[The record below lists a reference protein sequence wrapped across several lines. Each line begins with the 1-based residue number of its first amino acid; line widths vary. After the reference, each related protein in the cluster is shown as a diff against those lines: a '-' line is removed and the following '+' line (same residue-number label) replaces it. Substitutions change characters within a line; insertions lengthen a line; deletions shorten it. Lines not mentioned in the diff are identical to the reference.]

1 MPTAGGYGEP
11 APLRRVARVVDV
23 SGEPPLALASRVA
36 SRFDIPTPIETFDFP
51 EKGNINQYTFVV
63 LAGRPDAQQEFL
75 LQKIN
80 RSVFTRPRAVM
91 QAMMACIQAQREGLR
106 RRPSQSSDPEW
117 VAITLLPTHAGSY
130 FLEADEPS
138 GLECWRLMVRIPD
151 AVTYKSLS
159 ELPEIGNRLRTAEE
173 AGRGLA
179 IYLDL
184 TAAMDVSGLEN
195 PLPGYRDTRLYYNQ
209 LLSVLGGNR
218 TADEAVGLIPEDA
231 VLRHSTG
238 EHFLLHVTED
248 EYRRRLSQAE
258 ELVRLAQAE
267 ECYAM
272 TLLDDM
278 STGRIRRMAIHGDT
292 KLDNFLFDRATGR
305 AKALVDL
312 DTIMPHTW
320 LADWGDMVRS
330 LSNVAGEKERNV
342 DRVKVDLDIYGAVA
356 RGFLGSVSS
365 AKSEEIDR
373 MVDAV
378 QIIALELGVRFLAD
392 YIRGDS
398 YFRLGPA
405 DPLDLNRV
413 RAATQLTLF
422 KRLRECE
429 RETRACIKELR
440 RDRKV

>member
-1 MPTAGGYGEP
+1 MAAMGGRLETTP
-11 APLRRVARVVDV
+11 VRRVARGVDV
-23 SGEPPLALASRVA
+23 SGEPPLALASRIA
-36 SRFDIPTPIETFDFP
+36 PRFDIPTPIESYDFP
-51 EKGNINQYTFVV
+51 EKGNINQFTFVV
-63 LAGRPDAQQEFL
+63 QAGKPGAQQELL

-91 QAMMACIQAQREGLR
+91 QAMMACIEAQREGLA
-106 RRPSQSSDPEW
+106 RRPAGSSSADW
-117 VAITLLPTHAGSY
+117 VPITLIPTRAGCY
-130 FLEADEPS
+130 FLEAEEPS

-151 AVTYKSLS
+151 SVTYKSLG
-159 ELPEIGNRLRTAEE
+159 ELTDVDERLRTAEE

-179 IYLDL
+179 VYLDL
-184 TAAMDVSGLEN
+184 TAGMDVSGLEN
-195 PLPGYRDTRLYYNQ
+195 PLPGYRDTRVYYNQ
-209 LLSVLGGNR
+209 LHSVLAGNR
-218 TADEAVGLIPEDA
+218 TADEAAQLIPEDP

-238 EHFLLHVTED
+238 QHFLVHLPEE
-248 EYRRRLSQAE
+248 EYRHRLRQADSLVQFALAE
-258 ELVRLAQAE
+258 EGFG
-267 ECYAM
+267 M
-272 TLLDDM
+272 TLLTEM
-278 STGRIRRMAIHGDT
+278 ATGKIRRLAIHGDT
-292 KLDNFLFDRATGR
+292 KLDNFLFDRRSGR

-342 DRVKVDLDIYGAVA
+342 ERIQVDLDIYRAVA

-365 AKSEEIDR
+365 AKPEEIDR

-378 QIIALELGVRFLAD
+378 QIIALELGVRFLSD

-405 DPLDLNRV
+405 DPPDLNRV
-413 RAATQLTLF
+413 RAAAQLALL

-429 RETRACIKELR
+429 SQTRACIGQF
-440 RDRKV
+440 RKA